1 MNYILAVFTSRT
13 QTMLFYNKLK
23 AKGVACSIINN
34 PKATKVT
41 CGICVKFYA
50 YNLQVARSILNNNM
64 TGFAGFYKYTDSFGL
79 PKVSPL
85 WKDYSFY
92 KNYIKN

>member
-1 MNYILAVFTSRT
+1 MNYILAVFTSRS

-23 AKGVACSIINN
+23 AKKVGCSIINN

-50 YNLQVARSILNNNM
+50 YNLSIARSILNNNM
-64 TGFAGFYKYTDSFGL
+64 TGFAGFYKYTESYGRVD
-79 PKVSPL
+79 VSPL
-85 WKDYSFY
+85 
-92 KNYIKN
+92 